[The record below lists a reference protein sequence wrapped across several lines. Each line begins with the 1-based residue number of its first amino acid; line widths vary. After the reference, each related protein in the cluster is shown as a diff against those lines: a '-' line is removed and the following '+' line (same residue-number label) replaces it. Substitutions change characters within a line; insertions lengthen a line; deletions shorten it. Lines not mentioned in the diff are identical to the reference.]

1 MIEKIAD
8 IIAQKRPLID
18 QWYRRRLEDLPGLE
32 PPIYSS
38 VDVRNAGFKISVV
51 DTNLFPAGFNN
62 LCETFTDKA
71 TTTLKHFLKTKHP
84 EVKRVLV
91 LPEDHTRNPFYW
103 RNVANLRKILRGAG
117 LEVAVGSASTQF
129 PDPFVAAEDI
139 EGEEPVVVRKLFLK
153 DGLLQTEGFCPDLI
167 LMNNDLTAGTPA
179 YLKDLRQV
187 LLPSPSLGWHRRRK
201 SDHFFHYQRLIDD
214 LGGVL
219 EIDPWLLSPLSTM
232 EADIDLN
239 DAICLKRLQEAVD
252 RLLLRIRQ
260 KYLHYGIRREPYVF
274 LKNDSGTYGLGMTHV
289 ESGVQ
294 LRSLNRRLKNK
305 LESSK
310 GGRKVS
316 AYLLQ
321 EGIPT
326 ADLYRG
332 KPIEPVV
339 YLVGGEA
346 VGTFFRIHEEKND
359 MENLNTPGMSFAC
372 LCFHNL
378 DNQRVAPQLA
388 CKNRDALSTVASLLG
403 KIASLASI
411 YELHQAEE
419 ARKMTA

>member
-1 MIEKIAD
+1 MIETIAD
-8 IIAQKRPLID
+8 TIARKRPLID
-18 QWYRRRLEDLPGLE
+18 AWYRRRLGDFPGME

-51 DTNLFPAGFNN
+51 DTNLFPSGFNN

-71 TTTLKHFLKTKHP
+71 SSTLKHFIETRLP
-84 EVKRVLV
+84 EVRRVLI
-91 LPEDHTRNPFYW
+91 LPEEHTRNPFYW

-117 LEVAVGSASTQF
+117 AEAAVGSASTQF
-129 PDPFVAAEDI
+129 PDPFIVDV
-139 EGEEPVVVRKLFLK
+139 EGEETVAVLKLFLR
-153 DGLLQTEGFCPDLI
+153 DGFLQAEGFCPDLI
-167 LMNNDLTAGTPA
+167 LMNNDLTAGTPV

-201 SDHFFHYQRLIDD
+201 SEHFFHYQRLIDE
-214 LGGVL
+214 LGGIL
-219 EIDPWLLSPLSTM
+219 EIDPWLLSPLSTV
-232 EADIDLN
+232 ETDIDLN

-260 KYLHYGIRREPYVF
+260 KYLQYGIRREPYVF

-289 ESGVQ
+289 ESGAQ
-294 LRSLNRRLKNK
+294 LRSLNRRLRNK

-316 AYLLQ
+316 AYLIQ

-359 MENLNTPGMSFAC
+359 MENLNAPGMSFAC

-378 DNQRVAPQLA
+378 NNKRVAPQLT
-388 CKNRDALSTVASLLG
+388 CENRDALFTVASLLG
-403 KIASLASI
+403 QVASLASI
-411 YELHQAEE
+411 YELHQVGE
-419 ARKMTA
+419 ARKLTA